1 MALSTWLLA
10 IAGGVCLLGLWP
22 WLRRARPARTF
33 ARTRRRGWLARGLG
47 ALLVLLALAL
57 AGLGGLLR
65 GYHWLVAD
73 VPVAQVALSQ
83 RGPQQFEATLSIG
96 GRPPRTLLLAGDEW
110 QLDARVIRWTLPGRL
125 AGLPPV
131 YRFERL
137 SGRYGDPKQERDSP
151 RTVHDLRS
159 GWDFWEFR
167 QRWLA
172 GWPVADARWGSAAYL
187 PMLDGA
193 RYQVS
198 LSPGGGLVAKPA
210 DAATEALL
218 REAGW

>member
-10 IAGGVCLLGLWP
+10 LAGGLFLLGLWP
-22 WLRRARPARTF
+22 WLRRPPARSFARP
-33 ARTRRRGWLARGLG
+33 RRRGWLGLALG
-47 ALLVLLALAL
+47 ALALVLALAL

-73 VPVAQVALSQ
+73 VPVAQVSLRQ
-83 RGPQQFEATLSIG
+83 LGPQHFEATLSLDG
-96 GRPPRTLLLAGDEW
+96 QPPRTLELRGDEW

-137 SGRYGDPKQERDSP
+137 SGRYGDPGQELEGP
-151 RTVHDLRS
+151 RSVHDLRT

-172 GWPVADARWGSAAYL
+172 RWPVADARWGSAAYL

-193 RYQVS
+193 VYQVS
-198 LSPGGGLVAKPA
+198 LAPGGGLVAKPA